1 MGNENLLCIRYITC
15 YFTVSLQ
22 EKYVPMS
29 HLVGG
34 NAEGDEPMIART
46 YSVNLIVVVVLSSM
60 SGVLSIILI
69 VAIIRIKRQV
79 SWQALHLLCDIKF
92 VSL

>member
-1 MGNENLLCIRYITC
+1 M
-15 YFTVSLQ
+15 FLQ
-22 EKYVPMS
+22 KKYVPMS

-34 NAEGDEPMIART
+34 KADGDEPMIART
-46 YSVNLIVVVVLSSM
+46 YNVNLMVVVVLSSM

-79 SWQALHLLCDIKF
+79 SRQAMHLYA
-92 VSL
+92 